1 MNSNKNLGDKIRVL
15 RKMIDLNQDNLAEV
29 LNVSQQTYSRMKNT
43 SKINGEQLDII
54 AKVLGVK

>member
-29 LNVSQQTYSRMKNT
+29 LNVSQQTYSRMENT